1 MYHDVNEISARTQFS
16 NLFHNFPNKTSGTE
30 RMTILQL
37 WEALGS
43 EDEIVQLVMMS
54 LPPPPPY
61 IFIIFYYIAFQG
73 QGKQFLSG

>member
-1 MYHDVNEISARTQFS
+1 MMQMKSQQEQFS

-30 RMTILQL
+30 RITILQL

-54 LPPPPPY
+54 LPPPHP
-61 IFIIFYYIAFQG
+61 IF
-73 QGKQFLSG
+73 